1 MVWGYQTLKDGF
13 FITTYTH
20 VYILI
25 LLPHIT
31 HSHGLLFYS
40 VFPFTHSLLLS
51 HDMKFSIKNL
61 NMCAY
66 ISIILPLPLYKG
78 TYKFIYFDK
87 SHSTNVKSR
96 HQLIAFI
103 QPFNQ
108 LTKRS
113 FHTCAYLCVCIYD
126 NARSQCLMLNKF
138 INHMKN
144 FHIMHAS
151 IPRSLVYQFKMY
163 IHVDVPKKRRFI
175 PTDA

>member
-1 MVWGYQTLKDGF
+1 MVYFSIQF
-13 FITTYTH
+13 
-20 VYILI
+20 
-25 LLPHIT
+25 
-31 HSHGLLFYS
+31 S
-40 VFPFTHSLLLS
+40 PFTHSLLP
-51 HDMKFSIKNL
+51 HMKFSIKNL

-113 FHTCAYLCVCIYD
+113 FHTCAYLCVYA

-144 FHIMHAS
+144 FHIMHAR
-151 IPRSLVYQFKMY
+151 IPRSLIYQFEMY
-163 IHVDVPKKRRFI
+163 MHVDVPKKKTIHPYGCMNLHSSVYIIMTLILLWKKILTLSFI
-175 PTDA
+175 L

>member
-1 MVWGYQTLKDGF
+1 VWWAITLSHRSRKVRMVWGYQTLKDGF

-96 HQLIAFI
+96 HQLIYSTV
-103 QPFNQ
+103 QPTNQ
-108 LTKRS
+108 T
-113 FHTCAYLCVCIYD
+113 
-126 NARSQCLMLNKF
+126 
-138 INHMKN
+138 
-144 FHIMHAS
+144 
-151 IPRSLVYQFKMY
+151 
-163 IHVDVPKKRRFI
+163 FI
-175 PTDA
+175 PHMCISVCVYMLMHVLNVWCSINLSITWKIST